1 MSFNE
6 TLAPNDIPEMKYRYH
21 YSLHELIPSNE
32 IEREKKCNSFA
43 FCARICKFI
52 FFESSN
58 FASSVTHTH
67 TRSAGQG
74 HGLFGVVVYR
84 GAGRRAHWDSALTM
98 GCAAV
103 SQSST
108 SHAPPAPP
116 PMIKACNLLFSPFA
130 LYFLYVL

>member
-67 TRSAGQG
+67 T
-74 HGLFGVVVYR
+74 L
-84 GAGRRAHWDSALTM
+84 RRAGPWVVWC
-98 GCAAV
+98 GCV
-103 SQSST
+103 PRRRPQSSLGLGLDNGVCCSLAVFYIT
-108 SHAPPAPP
+108 RPARPSSDDKSLQSP
-116 PMIKACNLLFSPFA
+116 FFPFRSLLF
-130 LYFLYVL
+130 VL